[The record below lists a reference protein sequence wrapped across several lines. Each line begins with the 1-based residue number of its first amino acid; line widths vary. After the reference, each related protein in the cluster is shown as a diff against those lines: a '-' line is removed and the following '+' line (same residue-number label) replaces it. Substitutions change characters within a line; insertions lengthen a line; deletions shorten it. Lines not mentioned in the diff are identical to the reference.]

1 MTKAKKQTN
10 FEMLRI
16 LSMIFIITLHILSHT
31 EVLNN
36 CKNLTTKYY
45 ILWIINSIALTGVNI
60 YVLISGYFLI
70 ESKFKIS
77 KVIKIWSEV
86 LFYSVSIYIALNLFG
101 IIEFNIKEAIRAFM
115 PILSKQYW
123 FATVYILMYILSPY
137 MNKLINNMSKKEN
150 KIFMILIV
158 ILCCI
163 INVVANPLTG
173 GQVKIL
179 GGNIITFLMLYII
192 AANIRKYD
200 YKINTKKG
208 ILLFIITIACICLSK
223 FIPTYLYEN
232 VIQNGLL
239 EKIAILMYNYSSIGY
254 VVASVLIF
262 LIFKN
267 INIKNKNINK
277 FILMFS
283 GLTFGVYLI
292 HDNNFIRAILWKNIF
307 GELKFRNLATTLLI
321 VLIAVPIIFIVSA
334 SIEYLRVKLF
344 EKLNFKRVIENL
356 SNKIEKIIEKI

>member
-1 MTKAKKQTN
+1 MAKVKKQTN

-16 LSMIFIITLHILSHT
+16 LSMLFIITLHILTHT

-36 CKNLTTKYY
+36 CENLTTKYY
-45 ILWIINSIALTGVNI
+45 ILWIINSIALTGINI

-137 MNKLINNMSKKEN
+137 MNKLLNNMSKKEN

-163 INVVANPLTG
+163 INVIANPLTG

-200 YKINTKKG
+200 YKIDTRKG
-208 ILLFIITIACICLSK
+208 ILLFIVTIACICLSK
-223 FIPTYLYEN
+223 FIPIYLYEN

-239 EKIAILMYNYSSIGY
+239 KKIAILMYNYSSIGY
-254 VVASVLIF
+254 VVASVLIL

-267 INIKNKNINK
+267 INIKNKNVNK
-277 FILMFS
+277 LILTFS
-283 GLTFGVYLI
+283 GLTFGIYLI
-292 HDNNFIRAILWKNIF
+292 HDNNFIRLILWKNIF
-307 GELKFRNLATTLLI
+307 EDLKFQNLTTILFVVLI
-321 VLIAVPIIFIVSA
+321 VVPIIFIVSA